1 MCGAVAEMKRQYGNL
16 SCAQSVGLRVQLFA
30 SCVQPVGSFA
40 SEVWGVLP
48 CTGPTK
54 NQRAALVNTHLEM
67 LKELAGLCK
76 TTPTDI
82 VYAEL
87 HELPLDHVWLL
98 GAARLWNVL
107 HAGSQF
113 HAYVLQDAVA
123 LSRLGCRN
131 WVTGLRRQL
140 TPVGY
145 IFDLDAS
152 ASNY

>member
-87 HELPLDHVWLL
+87 HECPLIMSGCLERQGCGMFFMQGLNFMPMCSKMLLLSQGL
-98 GAARLWNVL
+98 GA
-107 HAGSQF
+107 G
-113 HAYVLQDAVA
+113 
-123 LSRLGCRN
+123 
-131 WVTGLRRQL
+131 TG
-140 TPVGY
+140 
-145 IFDLDAS
+145 
-152 ASNY
+152 